1 MQVAQT
7 ILQQLGGNRFIAMT
21 GARDFVGLANGLQF
35 SLPQR
40 LCTNKANKARV
51 ILAADDTYT
60 LEFFSIRGVNVK
72 AISEHAMVYADNLA
86 ALFTEQTG
94 LAVRL

>member
-7 ILQQLGGNRFIAMT
+7 ILQQLGGNRFVAMT
-21 GARDFVGLANGLQF
+21 GARDFVGLERGLLF

-40 LCTNKANKARV
+40 LTTNKANKARV
-51 ILAADDTYT
+51 TLAADDTYT
-60 LEFFSIRGVNVK
+60 VEFFSIRGVNVK
-72 AISEHAMVYADNLA
+72 TISDHSMVYADNLA